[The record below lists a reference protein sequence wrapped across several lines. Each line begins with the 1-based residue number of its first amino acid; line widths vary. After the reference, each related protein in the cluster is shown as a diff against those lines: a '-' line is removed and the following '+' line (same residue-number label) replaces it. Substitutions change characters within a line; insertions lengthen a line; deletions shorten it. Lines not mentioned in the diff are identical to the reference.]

1 MPILDVRIAAGS
13 DDASQSGVTVITNGT
28 TSGNNLD
35 AANEYAGMRFVVPDI
50 ATGDTVIEAWLRIRV
65 TGSGTD
71 EPLVDIYA
79 QDTDNAATF
88 TTTNND
94 ISGRTATTAVV
105 RWDVADLGSGTNS
118 PFNTPSLVSV
128 VQEIIDRPGWSP
140 GNGMAL
146 IIKGEGSDANRDL
159 TFQMFENAS
168 GAELAAILHI
178 VYQRPGETTLIL
190 EPGAGGDDGY
200 RFLAGSFNNS
210 SNDIDFGKATVTGVA
225 RTYRGFC
232 RFPAAAIP
240 AGATIENAKL
250 RFIAAASDS
259 AACVID
265 YYLNDVDDATAPTTA
280 AQVDALALTTAT
292 VQQTMPAWTSDS
304 PYHSDDITAV
314 VQEVI
319 DRGGWASGNDLMALM
334 WGDPS
339 TDNGS
344 GTLFLRRA
352 ATFERAVGQPQLIV
366 DYSVAGG
373 ASVVPMIAASYR
385 RRRVS

>member
-13 DDASQSGVTVITNGT
+13 DDASQAGATVTLTGT

-35 AANEYAGMRFVVPDI
+35 ASNEYAGMRFVVPSI
-50 ATGDTVIEAWLRIRV
+50 ANGDTIIEAWLRIRV
-65 TGSGTD
+65 TGSGVD

-79 QDTDNAATF
+79 EDVDNAATF

-94 ISGRTATTAVV
+94 ISNRTPTTAVV

-128 VQEIIDRPGWSP
+128 IQEIIDRPGWSP

-159 TFQMFENAS
+159 TFQMFENAG

-190 EPGAGGDDGY
+190 EPAAGGDDGY

-210 SNDIDFGKATVTGVA
+210 SNDIDFGKATVSGTP
-225 RTYRGFC
+225 RLYRGFC

-240 AGATIENAKL
+240 AAATIEDAKM

-265 YYLNDVDDATAPTTA
+265 YYANDVDDATAPTTA

-292 VQQTMPAWTSDS
+292 VQQTMSAWTSDS
-304 PYHSDDITAV
+304 PYHSSDLPAV

-319 DRGGWASGNDLMALM
+319 DRPGWVSGNDLMILL
-334 WGDPS
+334 WGDPT
-339 TDNGS
+339 TDSGG
-344 GTLFLRRA
+344 GTLHIRRA

-366 DYSVAGG
+366 DYTAPVGGSVA
-373 ASVVPMIAASYR
+373 PMAIASYR
-385 RRRVS
+385 RRRGA

>member
-1 MPILDVRIAAGS
+1 MPILDIRVAAGS
-13 DDASQSGVTVITNGT
+13 DDASQAGVTVTLTGT

-35 AANEYAGMRFVVPDI
+35 ASNEYVGMRYVVPGI
-50 ATGDTVIEAWLRIRV
+50 AHGDTVIEAWLRLRV
-65 TGSGTD
+65 TGSGVD

-79 QDTDNAATF
+79 EDTDNAATF
-88 TTTNND
+88 VATNNN

-105 RWDVADLGSGTNS
+105 RWDVADLASGTNS
-118 PFNTPSLVSV
+118 PFNTPSLVTV
-128 VQEIIDRPGWSP
+128 IQEIIDRPGWAA

-159 TFQMFENAS
+159 TFQMFENAG
-168 GAELAAILHI
+168 GAELAPILHI
-178 VYQRPGETTLIL
+178 VYQRAGETTLIL
-190 EPGAGGDDGY
+190 EPAAGGDDGY
-200 RFLAGSFNNS
+200 RFLSGSFNNS
-210 SNDIDFGKATVTGVA
+210 SNDIDFGKATISAVA
-225 RTYRGFC
+225 RIYRGFC
-232 RFPAAAIP
+232 RFPAVAIP

-265 YYLNDVDDATAPTTA
+265 YYMNDVDDATAPTTA

-292 VQQTMPAWTSDS
+292 TQQTMDAWTSDS
-304 PYHSDDITAV
+304 PYHSSEIAPS

-319 DRGGWASGNDLMALM
+319 DRPGWSTGNDLMALM
-334 WGDPS
+334 WGDPT

-366 DYSVAGG
+366 DYSVAAGG
-373 ASVVPMIAASYR
+373 SVAPMAIASYR
-385 RRRVS
+385 RRRAA